1 MFILVEVGK
10 IKAQRI
16 GTVTGEEEKKG
27 LAAGY
32 EQLKALVLFQI
43 CCRNLYLRTRVHK
56 NVSYFVGK
64 KCSTDF

>member
-1 MFILVEVGK
+1 LVEVGK
-10 IKAQRI
+10 IKAQHI

-27 LAAGY
+27 LAAGC
-32 EQLKALVLFQI
+32 EQLKTFFQI
-43 CCRNLYLRTRVHK
+43 CCRNLYLRVHK